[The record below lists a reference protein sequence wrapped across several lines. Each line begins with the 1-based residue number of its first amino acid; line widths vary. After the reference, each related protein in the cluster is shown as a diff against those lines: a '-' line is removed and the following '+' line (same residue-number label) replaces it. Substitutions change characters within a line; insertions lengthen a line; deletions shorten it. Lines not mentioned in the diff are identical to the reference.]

1 MYLHPYTSTCVCC
14 DGKLFS
20 FFFQTSNFF
29 FPDFDSSN
37 LIQRFREFLPQHGSN
52 IWRAAGMFLKPVVFN
67 NGTNYQPQLV
77 FSPDFWLPSTVSAS
91 PCISWPTFFWLCC
104 CLSNGSC
111 QPHERNGRSVKTSK
125 RPTSGILGL
134 KHLVLP
140 HSIGNP
146 PSEPRQLKDLECWVG
161 APRAVQQGTL
171 GKSVAA

>member
-1 MYLHPYTSTCVCC
+1 MYVVM
-14 DGKLFS
+14 GNFS
-20 FFFQTSNFF
+20 VFFSKPPFFSSPFLVLVTWSNE
-29 FPDFDSSN
+29 
-37 LIQRFREFLPQHGSN
+37 REFLHQHGSN

-67 NGTNYQPQLV
+67 NGTSYQPQLV
-77 FSPDFWLPSTVSAS
+77 FSADFWSLSTVSPS

-146 PSEPRQLKDLECWVG
+146 PSEPRQLKDLE
-161 APRAVQQGTL
+161 
-171 GKSVAA
+171 